1 MITGI
6 SRRATAIE
14 STSRF
19 FQTVDLIISHFKR
32 EADKEKIFEIVEEKF
47 TLEDILIA
55 TASVHLYHNI
65 GIRVSEA
72 LDLSKGTI
80 ESTRELEL
88 LQKRILYNEIKVLLK
103 DSFRSEINML
113 KRLIDLENKFIDLLI
128 NLRQKGY
135 FDEEKE
141 TLFNDL
147 EKYIEKELLEIVLDY
162 RPSSFYDLIG
172 DLIGLTNNIKD
183 DILKRGAEFKDLSV
197 ELEKRLL
204 IEEKE
209 DKYLELSSLTKTI
222 KKLKEDFEF
231 KSYKELKMEAMP
243 IRMIKKKIIDYEFN
257 KFPVSVLGLKAF
269 KRAND
274 LKKNIIEKIESGL
287 EQEIKYD
294 QFEEKM
300 LDYLKE
306 EIIKELSTNANDFIY
321 FLQNLNEEKFKEI
334 SYLLNKYGIHNILNM
349 ININEEK
356 ASEVKKNMI
365 RYNIEKFEIIQLS
378 DQKKNPL
385 NIAKKALNKI
395 KFSYI
400 NQMDLDMNLKFLL
413 NKEREEFSDLWDAI
427 EEDIEYSYFD
437 LKDLIRKKETI
448 DKVFLNQLN
457 LKNYSQILFLLE
469 FDKILDALMKESFFY
484 ILSKILRQLSRI
496 IESYL
501 KISNE
506 KGLYLL
512 ALKKIENTTESEEW
526 VQIKIEELV
535 INRLIERQKELV
547 EIFDAQNKPFLI
559 NGFILARLT
568 DNSLE
573 NAIEILQNKVSPLYE
588 DIKDLKLKEDLISPI
603 SYCIGYDLIKRFEKS
618 TAIRKEKVEEAKKV
632 KEIERKEIKQEI
644 RKKQEISTLNWVE
657 RKITYSLMR
666 VNSPGINPNQLY
678 WQEKDTKTATDSI
691 KIHSEL
697 EGNSIELISEYFL
710 FCINKINSMTSE
722 VKLPNKDNIK
732 QFVQNIIERTLEKRL
747 NHSPSLEEI
756 NDMYEGERLEISQI
770 VANRIGK
777 ILNKAIYAK
786 FKSKKLGS

>member
-1 MITGI
+1 MIKGI

-32 EADKEKIFEIVEEKF
+32 EADKDKIFELVNQKF

-65 GIRVSEA
+65 GIRVGEA

-80 ESTRELEL
+80 ESTKELEL
-88 LQKRILYNEIKVLLK
+88 LQKKILFNEIKVLLK
-103 DSFRSEINML
+103 DSFKSEIDVLN
-113 KRLIDLENKFIDLLI
+113 RIIDLENKFLNLLI
-128 NLRQKGY
+128 DLRQKDHS
-135 FDEEKE
+135 DEEKE

-162 RPSSFYDLIG
+162 RPTNFYDLIG

-183 DILKRGAEFKDLSV
+183 IILEKGSEFKDLSI
-197 ELEKRLL
+197 ELEKRLM

-209 DKYLELSSLTKTI
+209 DKYLELSSLTKI
-222 KKLKEDFEF
+222 IEKLKEDFEF

-243 IRMIKKKIIDYEFN
+243 IRMIKKNIMDHEFN
-257 KFPVSVLGLKAF
+257 KFPVSIPGLRAF
-269 KRAND
+269 KRANN
-274 LKKNIIEKIESGL
+274 LKKHIIEKIEKGL
-287 EQEIKYD
+287 EQEIQYE
-294 QFEEKM
+294 QFEETI
-300 LDYLKE
+300 LDYMKE
-306 EIIKELSTNANDFIY
+306 EIIKELNTNANDLIY
-321 FLQNLNEEKFKEI
+321 FLQNLNEESFKEI
-334 SYLLNKYGIHNILNM
+334 SYVLNKYGINNILNI
-349 ININEEK
+349 INVNGEK
-356 ASEVKKNMI
+356 ASDVKKNMI

-395 KFSYI
+395 KFSYSEYTAH
-400 NQMDLDMNLKFLL
+400 DFDLKFLL
-413 NKEREEFSDLWDAI
+413 NKEREDFSEIWDALEKEI
-427 EEDIEYSYFD
+427 NYSYFD
-437 LKDLIRKKETI
+437 LRDLLRKKETI
-448 DKVFLNQLN
+448 DKVFLRELN

-469 FDKILDALMKESFFY
+469 FEKILDALMKESFFY

-512 ALKKIENTTESEEW
+512 ALRKIENTTETEEW

-535 INRLIERQKELV
+535 INRLIELQKELV

-559 NGFILARLT
+559 NGFILARLM
-568 DNSLE
+568 DNSLD
-573 NAIEILQNKVSPLYE
+573 NAIEILQKHVSPIYE
-588 DIKDLKLKEDLISPI
+588 DIKNLKLKEDIISPI
-603 SYCIGYDLIKRFEKS
+603 SYCIAYDLIKRLEKS
-618 TAIRKEKVEEAKKV
+618 TDIRKEEVEEAKKV
-632 KEIERKEIKQEI
+632 KEIERKEIKEEI

-678 WQEKDTKTATDSI
+678 WQEKDTKTAMDSI

-697 EGNSIELISEYFL
+697 EGNPIDLISEYFI
-710 FCINKINSMTSE
+710 FCINKIKSMISDA
-722 VKLPNKDNIK
+722 KLPNKDNIK
-732 QFVQNIIERTLEKRL
+732 KFVQKTVEKTLEKRL
-747 NHSPSLEEI
+747 NHIPNLEEI
-756 NDMYEGERLEISQI
+756 NKMYEGERLEISQI
-770 VANRIGK
+770 VANKIGK
-777 ILNKAIYAK
+777 ILNKAIYTK

>member
-1 MITGI
+1 MIKGI

-14 STSRF
+14 TTSRF

-32 EADKEKIFEIVEEKF
+32 EADKEKIFEIIDEKF

-65 GIRVSEA
+65 GIRVGEA

-80 ESTRELEL
+80 ESTKEMEL

-103 DSFRSEINML
+103 DSFKSEIDML
-113 KRLIDLENKFIDLLI
+113 NRIIDLENKFLDLLVE
-128 NLRQKGY
+128 LRQKEY

-141 TLFNDL
+141 NLFNDL
-147 EKYIEKELLEIVLDY
+147 EKYIEKELLKIVLDY
-162 RPSSFYDLIG
+162 RASNFYDLIG

-183 DILKRGAEFKDLSV
+183 EILEKGAEFKDLSV
-197 ELEKRLL
+197 ELEKRLM

-209 DKYLELSSLTKTI
+209 DKYLELSSLTKII

-243 IRMIKKKIIDYEFN
+243 IRMIKKKIMDYEFN
-257 KFPVSVLGLKAF
+257 KFPVSIPGLRAF

-274 LKKNIIEKIESGL
+274 LKKNIIKKIEDGL
-287 EQEIKYD
+287 EQEIQYER
-294 QFEEKM
+294 FEEKM
-300 LDYLKE
+300 LDYMKK

-321 FLQNLNEEKFKEI
+321 FLQNLNEENFKEI
-334 SYLLNKYGIHNILNM
+334 SYVLNKYGINNILNM
-349 ININEEK
+349 INVNDEK
-356 ASEVKKNMI
+356 VSDVKKNMI

-378 DQKKNPL
+378 DPKKNPL
-385 NIAKKALNKI
+385 NIAKEALNKL

-400 NQMDLDMNLKFLL
+400 DQKDFDINLKFLL
-413 NKEREEFSDLWDAI
+413 NKEREDFSELWEAL
-427 EEDIEYSYFD
+427 EEEIDYSYFD
-437 LKDLIRKKETI
+437 LRDLLRKKETI
-448 DKVFLNQLN
+448 DKVFLRQLN

-469 FDKILDALMKESFFY
+469 FEKVLDALMKESFFY

-512 ALKKIENTTESEEW
+512 ALRKIENTTESEEW

-559 NGFILARLT
+559 NSFILARLM
-568 DNSLE
+568 DSSLD
-573 NAIEILQNKVSPLYE
+573 NAIEILQNNVSPVYE
-588 DIKDLKLKEDLISPI
+588 DIKNLKLKEDLISPI
-603 SYCIGYDLIKRFEKS
+603 SYCIGYDIIKRLEKS
-618 TAIRKEKVEEAKKV
+618 TDIRKEKVEEAKKV
-632 KEIERKEIKQEI
+632 KEIERKETKEEI
-644 RKKQEISTLNWVE
+644 RKKQETSTLNWVE

-678 WQEKDTKTATDSI
+678 WKEKDTKTAMDSI

-697 EGNSIELISEYFL
+697 EGNPIDLISEYFL
-710 FCINKINSMTSE
+710 FCINKIKSMSSN
-722 VKLPNKDNIK
+722 VKLPGEENIK
-732 QFVQNIIERTLEKRL
+732 QFVQNTVEKTLLKRL
-747 NHSPSLEEI
+747 NHTPNFEEI
-756 NDMYEGERLEISQI
+756 NKMYEGERLEISQI
-770 VANRIGK
+770 VANKIGK